1 MNRFSRIRHHV
12 DMRDIKEKC
21 LHEIV
26 VKKIKEEK
34 DRKEKNIIQEISK
47 KYKSNWR
54 NELDEGMTVAGFMK
68 TVVPSEG
75 DEALVNNDT
84 KNINDG
90 SVPYPLNPTDANALT
105 GVSDIFAPGPAN
117 VIDPNG
123 KGHNEGLPY
132 GTGSG
137 GGFGGGR
144 VWASSTLA
152 SSNNSDAGNGENSGF
167 DMGGPYARMR
177 DEVGGPSFGTIPYR
191 YLTLAS
197 TDTTELSHLRI
208 TAIQGNNPTNTVGN
222 GGASGWNNNGAKEQ
236 SSIRVRYWVPGMS
249 DFQYLS
255 VNPQGQTTRGQF
267 DQDPSSSGYQLN
279 PTDVIVSY
287 DANASTPTNF
297 SIELPE
303 YVRDKDVRFQLY
315 QRRTV
320 PNGSPFGQHWGV
332 SNISYQRKTPI
343 SVFVSLDSPEASS
356 FIRIGQGSNKTSSPK
371 KRKKRVEDI
380 LSAGKEYTNKYL
392 GSDFPG
398 SSTELS
404 PETPPEVS
412 SIDQEIADIQQQS
425 RDSMS
430 QQTKDRFE
438 KTPETTPETKTYTD
452 ADFEIDP
459 LVRNKML
466 GPYNEK
472 TSYSFE
478 IGDNNSYPIEELIQL
493 SKEHPVKFSEYKQFS
508 DNLRDQKVSLVKDLD
523 NARENFYNK
532 QDDIIRSYRDPIT
545 KTNPLSKIYNDYYND
560 LRQNPTVEF
569 DYAKSF
575 GREIGDE
582 LYKSKTA
589 YNRHLQIAS
598 SDDYR
603 GDSISVST
611 KGKSEQWLKESERL
625 QEEIKIFERA
635 QEFYDKRVASLSE
648 EVFNYRNDTLNR
660 YYDIRRSMEN
670 DPESQK
676 FKMQNR
682 SEYAEGS
689 SYLNL
694 KQYLGIE
701 KEYPLDF
708 YSYDDFIDTYKQFGK
723 DDPFFT
729 EYFADYI
736 NEIEP
741 SDLESPVKS
750 LNQDELKKLDQIGIK
765 KDVIDIFIKKGQTET
780 LRQLLVGQIEAG
792 AFTPNEKKRTTI
804 LGFEIPLLLDL
815 KVQLTAKYL
824 LGLQN
829 KTKPFTKVNNKQ
841 GEIIAAGIADLF
853 RRQDEYDRTGKGIF
867 RSATNAEPG
876 FTRVVQNVTTEDNKG
891 RYKLKDGEEV
901 FRIASYLGH
910 STGVSDEARA
920 LQTLFGGFVVITQ
933 TGYDSNGKL
942 IKIIKSIRDDFDFT
956 YGYETGRGADGSVA
970 GDPYYRKVYGSM
982 KDEPYTD
989 PTTGRPKVGAMDHAT
1004 SAGSEV
1010 GSGEYEGFA
1019 TIGRSI
1025 VWTDRITSRFTG
1037 TRGGNPVP
1045 LNIDLTK
1052 HYRGN
1057 TLPLGDMQQYA
1068 NESRTYSKIKELLR
1082 ERNKA

>member
-12 DMRDIKEKC
+12 DMGDVKKKC

-54 NELDEGMTVAGFMK
+54 NELDEGMTVAGFMQ

-90 SVPYPLNPTDANALT
+90 TIPYPLNPTDANALS
-105 GVSDIFAPGPAN
+105 GVSAIFAPGPAN

-123 KGHNEGLPY
+123 KGSSDGLPY
-132 GTGSG
+132 GQGYG
-137 GGFGGGR
+137 GGFGGGQ

-167 DMGGPYARMR
+167 DMGGPYARLYN
-177 DEVGGPSFGTIPYR
+177 EIGGPSYGTIPYR

-208 TAIQGNNPTNTVGN
+208 TAIQGNNPANSVGN
-222 GGASGWNNNGAKEQ
+222 GGASGWDNNGAKEQ

-303 YVRDKDVRFQLY
+303 YARGKDVRFQLY

-320 PNGSPFGQHWGV
+320 QNGLIFGQHWGV

-404 PETPPEVS
+404 PETSPEVS

-438 KTPETTPETKTYTD
+438 KTPETTPETKTYTA
-452 ADFEIDP
+452 ADFEMDP
-459 LVRNKML
+459 SYDHELL

-472 TSYSFE
+472 NYSFE
-478 IGDNNSYPIEELIQL
+478 IGKQYLGETYPIEELIQL
-493 SKEHPVKFSEYKQFS
+493 SKEYPVKFHEYKQFS
-508 DNLRDQKVSLVKDLD
+508 DNLRNQRLSLEKDLD
-523 NARENFYNK
+523 NARENYYNK

-560 LRQNPTVEF
+560 LKQNPIRGF
-569 DYAKSF
+569 GYAKNF
-575 GREIGDE
+575 GREIRSE
-582 LYKSKTA
+582 LYKSKIA
-589 YNRHLQIAS
+589 FNEHLGIDRS
-598 SDDYR
+598 YYYR
-603 GDSISVST
+603 ADEISVPL
-611 KGKSEQWLKESERL
+611 KGKSQAW
-625 QEEIKIFERA
+625 I
-635 QEFYDKRVASLSE
+635 
-648 EVFNYRNDTLNR
+648 
-660 YYDIRRSMEN
+660 
-670 DPESQK
+670 
-676 FKMQNR
+676 NR
-682 SEYAEGS
+682 S
-689 SYLNL
+689 L
-694 KQYLGIE
+694 
-701 KEYPLDF
+701 
-708 YSYDDFIDTYKQFGK
+708 
-723 DDPFFT
+723 
-729 EYFADYI
+729 
-736 NEIEP
+736 
-741 SDLESPVKS
+741 
-750 LNQDELKKLDQIGIK
+750 
-765 KDVIDIFIKKGQTET
+765 
-780 LRQLLVGQIEAG
+780 
-792 AFTPNEKKRTTI
+792 
-804 LGFEIPLLLDL
+804 
-815 KVQLTAKYL
+815 
-824 LGLQN
+824 
-829 KTKPFTKVNNKQ
+829 
-841 GEIIAAGIADLF
+841 
-853 RRQDEYDRTGKGIF
+853 
-867 RSATNAEPG
+867 
-876 FTRVVQNVTTEDNKG
+876 
-891 RYKLKDGEEV
+891 
-901 FRIASYLGH
+901 
-910 STGVSDEARA
+910 
-920 LQTLFGGFVVITQ
+920 
-933 TGYDSNGKL
+933 
-942 IKIIKSIRDDFDFT
+942 
-956 YGYETGRGADGSVA
+956 
-970 GDPYYRKVYGSM
+970 
-982 KDEPYTD
+982 
-989 PTTGRPKVGAMDHAT
+989 
-1004 SAGSEV
+1004 
-1010 GSGEYEGFA
+1010 
-1019 TIGRSI
+1019 
-1025 VWTDRITSRFTG
+1025 
-1037 TRGGNPVP
+1037 
-1045 LNIDLTK
+1045 
-1052 HYRGN
+1052 
-1057 TLPLGDMQQYA
+1057 
-1068 NESRTYSKIKELLR
+1068 
-1082 ERNKA
+1082 